1 MPPGD
6 LTNSFLARL
15 MSIDFLA
22 MLFIGA
28 IAWGVLSEKVEG
40 LEESQQE
47 SKAQILQS
55 IKQTADIN
63 VMLGA
68 MTANQENF
76 KYQIQQVDKKLNAI
90 QSAVMQKDNGNYE
103 PRR

>member
-1 MPPGD
+1 MPPGEV
-6 LTNSFLARL
+6 TNSFLARL
-15 MSIDFLA
+15 MSVDFLA

-40 LEESQQE
+40 LEESQRE

-63 VMLGA
+63 VMLGS

-76 KYQIQQVDKKLNAI
+76 KDQIEKVDKKLDAI
-90 QSAVMQKDNGNYE
+90 QAAVMNGRSQ
-103 PRR
+103 P

>member
-1 MPPGD
+1 MPPGEV
-6 LTNSFLARL
+6 TNSFLARL

-40 LEESQQE
+40 LEESQRE
-47 SKAQILQS
+47 SKAQISQS

-68 MTANQENF
+68 MTANQDNF
-76 KYQIQQVDKKLNAI
+76 KDQINKVDQKLDAI
-90 QSAVMQKDNGNYE
+90 QAAVMHNRNLRE
-103 PRR
+103 AP